1 MSVNTTKGNAGQ
13 SSGSTPKKQALSVA
27 EVQALEQEKG
37 EARFRSAQI
46 AGEVRALESAL
57 ETARRDKLGFL
68 PGAGDRVADLERQ
81 INGLTADAA
90 RLDARELE
98 IIGEIA
104 ATVGPVA
111 WREDA
116 AREFGLSAEIA
127 VQLEGD
133 TPAKIHAHAQKIAQS
148 IAGAAATATGA
159 QPGDTRY
166 PFQSGR
172 EVAW

>member
-1 MSVNTTKGNAGQ
+1 MSLNITKENAARNG
-13 SSGSTPKKQALSVA
+13 GSTQNKKPLTVA

-46 AGEVRALESAL
+46 AGEVRAFESAL

-68 PGAGDRVADLERQ
+68 PGAGDRVAE
-81 INGLTADAA
+81 LTQQVNALSAEAA

-98 IIGEIA
+98 IIREIA
-104 ATVGPVA
+104 ATVAPVA

-133 TPAKIHAHAQKIAQS
+133 TPAKIHAHARKIAQS